1 MRLNSS
7 EGQWIDLGVHF
18 EACMVD
24 PEVCGIAG
32 GAVNVWLRVF
42 GPTGGILSTIT
53 HQTGCRRNWD
63 LVSSQQDRI
72 SPFVKISR

>member
-24 PEVCGIAG
+24 PEVYGIAG
-32 GAVNVWLRVF
+32 GAISVWLRVF
-42 GPTGGILSTIT
+42 GPMGGILSTIT
-53 HQTGCRRNWD
+53 HQTQYINAGGIGIWYLFN
-63 LVSSQQDRI
+63 
-72 SPFVKISR
+72 KIA

>member
-24 PEVCGIAG
+24 PEVCGIGG
-32 GAVNVWLRVF
+32 GAVSVWLRVF

-53 HQTGCRRNWD
+53 HQTQYINAGGIGIWYLFN
-63 LVSSQQDRI
+63 
-72 SPFVKISR
+72 KIT

>member
-24 PEVCGIAG
+24 PEVCRIAG
-32 GAVNVWLRVF
+32 GAVSVWLRVF
-42 GPTGGILSTIT
+42 GPMGGILSTIT
-53 HQTGCRRNWD
+53 HQTESINVGGIGIWYVFN
-63 LVSSQQDRI
+63 
-72 SPFVKISR
+72 KIA